1 MACGEDK
8 EQDPRIQ
15 GIAASI
21 RVVPDFPKK
30 GIMFQDITTL
40 LLDPKAF
47 KNTVDL
53 FVERYSGKNIS
64 VVAGEFFRNDKCILL
79 IFDFCY
85 LYMCVYVLSMVDCS
99 RLHSFL
105 ASMLIMSVS
114 VVGSSSF
121 YQLQY
126 GRLWN
131 RNVFSVSAFPLE
143 KLGKAC
149 CFLGCLFANNND
161 KVSTRPL
168 LFGIGF
174 VFSIFTGIEARGFIF
189 GPPIALAIGAKFV
202 PLRKP
207 RKLPG
212 EVISEKYVLEYG
224 TDCLEMHV
232 GAIQPCD
239 RALVVDDLVATG
251 GTLRAAMNLLERA
264 GAEVVECACVIELPE
279 LKGRERLNGKPLY
292 VLMESR

>member
-1 MACGEDK
+1 MACGKDGEK
-8 EQDPRIQ
+8 DPRIG

-53 FVERYSGKNIS
+53 FVERYIGKDVS
-64 VVAGEFFRNDKCILL
+64 VVA
-79 IFDFCY
+79 
-85 LYMCVYVLSMVDCS
+85 
-99 RLHSFL
+99 
-105 ASMLIMSVS
+105 
-114 VVGSSSF
+114 
-121 YQLQY
+121 
-126 GRLWN
+126 
-131 RNVFSVSAFPLE
+131 
-143 KLGKAC
+143 
-149 CFLGCLFANNND
+149 
-161 KVSTRPL
+161 
-168 LFGIGF
+168 
-174 VFSIFTGIEARGFIF
+174 GIEARGFIF

-232 GAIQPCD
+232 GAVQPGD
-239 RALVVDDLVATG
+239 HALVVDDLIATG
-251 GTLRAAMNLLERA
+251 GTLCAAMNLLERA

-279 LKGRERLNGKPLY
+279 LKKINIIGFLLLPLKFLLIMIY
-292 VLMESR
+292 

>member
-8 EQDPRIQ
+8 EQDPRIK

-40 LLDPKAF
+40 LLEPEAF

-64 VVAGEFFRNDKCILL
+64 VVA
-79 IFDFCY
+79 
-85 LYMCVYVLSMVDCS
+85 
-99 RLHSFL
+99 
-105 ASMLIMSVS
+105 
-114 VVGSSSF
+114 
-121 YQLQY
+121 
-126 GRLWN
+126 
-131 RNVFSVSAFPLE
+131 
-143 KLGKAC
+143 
-149 CFLGCLFANNND
+149 
-161 KVSTRPL
+161 
-168 LFGIGF
+168 
-174 VFSIFTGIEARGFIF
+174 GIEARGFIF

-212 EVISEKYVLEYG
+212 EVISERYVLEYG

-251 GTLRAAMNLLERA
+251 GTLRAAMNLLGLYNENYT
-264 GAEVVECACVIELPE
+264 VFIT
-279 LKGRERLNGKPLY
+279 Y
-292 VLMESR
+292 VLSTYLSLSFSIILVFIFLHS